1 MMVVRDLSYHVVLF
15 PVLSPFCFSSF
26 SVLASLLLFN
36 RIIYNLVF
44 TNKPKSFQN
53 TIGISRELSDF
64 QEMVL
69 KSMKTTFP
77 KATRKVLYYRDMKK
91 VYGLSFNADLKN
103 SLKTIDPLS
112 LKL

>member
-1 MMVVRDLSYHVVLF
+1 MLSEFLEESEFSNLVHFPTCFEIDTNPSTRDL
-15 PVLSPFCFSSF
+15 
-26 SVLASLLLFN
+26 
-36 RIIYNLVF
+36 IIA
-44 TNKPKSFQN
+44 NKPKSFQN